1 MDNNVVGAI
10 TVPSYAISEI
20 GDGRYRL
27 DIEHVD
33 IVQIFVD
40 GKPSPII
47 PGTTK
52 FELNITNNNN
62 IVSNIVSKLITV
74 QKVHLYR
81 VEQAKNENSDVHDT
95 VSLSM
100 EFTYENT
107 LEVHDTVGVQI
118 GHIVK
123 NGKTL
128 GVEFYFAASDKND
141 AANVVR
147 TKYPVIQHLG
157 VYYKYSKVC
166 PISVKVTTEEISKN
180 IIVSVIALYSA
191 RELANKEEEAEL
203 MRAFSTILGAM

>member
-1 MDNNVVGAI
+1 MSEIIGTI

-33 IVQIFVD
+33 ATQIFAD

-81 VEQAKNENSDVHDT
+81 LEQAKGSDGHDT

-107 LEVHDTVGVQI
+107 LEIQDTVGIQI

-128 GVEFYFAASDKND
+128 GVEFYFAASDKNE
-141 AANVVR
+141 AANVVQ

-166 PISVKVTTEEISKN
+166 PISVKITAEETSKN
-180 IIVSVIALYSA
+180 IIVSVIGLYSA

-203 MRAFSTILGAM
+203 MRVFSTILGTM

>member
-1 MDNNVVGAI
+1 MNDIIGTI
-10 TVPSYAISEI
+10 TVPSYAISEV

-27 DIEHVD
+27 DIEYMDVS
-33 IVQIFVD
+33 QIFAD

-62 IVSNIVSKLITV
+62 IVSNIVSKLVTV

-81 VEQAKNENSDVHDT
+81 IEQSKVSDDHDT

-107 LEVHDTVGVQI
+107 LEIQDTVGIQI
-118 GHIVK
+118 GHIIK

-128 GVEFYFAASDKND
+128 GVEFYFATSDKNE

-147 TKYPVIQHLG
+147 TKYPIIQHLG
-157 VYYKYSKVC
+157 TYYKYSKTC
-166 PISVKVTTEEISKN
+166 PVSVKVTTEETSKN
-180 IIVSVIALYSA
+180 VIVSVIGLYSA
-191 RELANKEEEAEL
+191 RELTNKDEEAEL